1 MRRRFV
7 GACFSPDRT
16 PPDCCA
22 VYFFIRAFF
31 ARSQLMDK
39 IVTKEPIAGSASAI
53 GKPSSSGGDPAPA
66 IGKKEFIAL
75 AAAIMSVNAL
85 GIDVVLPALQQ
96 MGAALA
102 VDDENSRQLIITAY
116 VMGLGIGQLFYG
128 PFADRFGRRAPLFF
142 GFGIFIL
149 GSIASAF
156 VPSFTLMLVL
166 RALQGLGAAATR
178 VIAVSAVRDMYGGR
192 RMAEAMSIIMMIFM
206 VVPIFAPSLGQF
218 FMLLGGWPMIYLLT
232 AALTVAIATW
242 AWIRLPETLAP
253 ENRRSLAIGSI
264 LNGFRMVVV
273 NRIALCYIMAS
284 TAIMGAL
291 FGFINSAQQIYLD
304 IYDMGDLFPIMF
316 ALGGMLMAVSS
327 FSNSRLVGRI
337 GMRRLSHGALL
348 GFILVTGIWL
358 ITTLIGPLPFWLF
371 FVLFSAAMFQFGWV
385 GANFNAIAMEP
396 LGHVAGTAAS
406 VQGFVSTIGS
416 GLLGAAIGLSFDGT
430 LTPLAAG
437 YFILGLIA
445 LVLVLI
451 AERGRLFQQVSEPV
465 PPRH

>member
-1 MRRRFV
+1 
-7 GACFSPDRT
+7 
-16 PPDCCA
+16 
-22 VYFFIRAFF
+22 
-31 ARSQLMDK
+31 MDK
-39 IVTKEPIAGSASAI
+39 IDTKQPPSSPASAI
-53 GKPSSSGGDPAPA
+53 DGMPPSAGEPAPP

-75 AAAIMSVNAL
+75 AAAIMSINAL
-85 GIDVVLPALQQ
+85 GIDVILPALQQ
-96 MGAALA
+96 MGAAL
-102 VDDENSRQLIITAY
+102 VVHDENSRQFIITAY
-116 VMGLGIGQLFYG
+116 VMGLGLGQLFYG
-128 PFADRFGRRAPLFF
+128 PLADRFGRRKPLFF

-149 GSIASAF
+149 TSVIAAIA
-156 VPSFTLMLVL
+156 PSFAVMLVL
-166 RALQGLGAAATR
+166 RVLQGLGAAATR

-218 FMLLGGWPMIYLLT
+218 FMLLGDWPMIYLLT
-232 AALTVAIATW
+232 AVLAMVIATW

-264 LNGFRMVVV
+264 LNGFRMVIT
-273 NRIALCYIMAS
+273 NRIALCYMMAS

-304 IYDMGDLFPIMF
+304 IYDMGNLFPIMF

-327 FSNSRLVGRI
+327 FCNSRLVGRI
-337 GMRRLSHGALL
+337 GMRRLSHGALI
-348 GFILVTGIWL
+348 GFIIATGVWL
-358 ITTLIGPLPFWLF
+358 IITLMGPLSFWMF
-371 FVLFSAAMFQFGWV
+371 FLLFSAAMFLFGWV

-406 VQGFVSTIGS
+406 VQGFVTTIGS
-416 GLLGAAIGLSFDGT
+416 GLFGAMIGQSFDGT

-445 LVLVLI
+445 LILVLI
-451 AERGRLFQQVSEPV
+451 AERGRLFQQISEAVIPH
-465 PPRH
+465 RSTDR